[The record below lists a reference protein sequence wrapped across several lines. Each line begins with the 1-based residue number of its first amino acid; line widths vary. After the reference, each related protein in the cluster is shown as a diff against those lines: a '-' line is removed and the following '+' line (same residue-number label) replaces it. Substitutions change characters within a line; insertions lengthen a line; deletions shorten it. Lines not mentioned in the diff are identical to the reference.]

1 MIRGI
6 FSLAGLLMILLLA
19 VRLLQGAISVEDM
32 AIRGLVI
39 VACIGIID
47 KVIAPIVAAAIRA
60 LSVGDDE
67 PSSAVGTPGD
77 SSA

>member
-32 AIRGLVI
+32 AVRGLVI
-39 VACIGIID
+39 VVCIGIID

-67 PSSAVGTPGD
+67 PSPVGTSGD